1 MAGLAMQLRNGQ
13 RCRICGKPDFCYR
26 LPIPAAII
34 PEGWAGDDFY
44 SVCNRTGGT
53 VSVGDVVMGVNGET
67 YVANHDY
74 SASNNGVGNG
84 IRFEPAELKAAR
96 KENWKKN
103 QGNFVPKRIATSYID
118 EQESPVHPP
127 ADDAVLDHVY
137 REFLSLLR
145 LEPEDR
151 AYLHKEGFTDGLI
164 DYWNIVSIPESDF
177 VRYKLGAAYRTVNNW
192 RKDTC
197 AALLRRVESLEDV
210 PGFRKK
216 QNGEWTYCGYGGIVF
231 PLKNAYGQIYAL
243 RLRTHSQYHDGDG
256 FAITKDAYEKDPDNN
271 FRTGKYVNFT
281 TYGKDGCRIGCR
293 AGIYLPRVRQ
303 GQDFNHSRIWCTE
316 GEKKSIIGSEMLQNT
331 FIDVPGVSSYKLL
344 TQPDKNGISILDH
357 MWNSGAMSVVVAYD
371 ADKEENRMVMAA
383 QNGFVELLKERG
395 FRVLIADW
403 DINIGKGIDDL
414 LRNGG
419 VPTLTKI

>member
-1 MAGLAMQLRNGQ
+1 MGGLAKQLRNGE

-26 LPIPAAII
+26 LPIPRELI
-34 PEGWAGDDFY
+34 PEGWVGDEFY

-53 VSVGDVVMGVNGET
+53 VSVGDTVQGVNGEL
-67 YVANHDY
+67 YVANKSY
-74 SASNNGVGNG
+74 AESENGVGIG
-84 IRFEPAELKAAR
+84 IRFEPEGLKAAR
-96 KENWKKN
+96 KQNWNRNK
-103 QGNFVPKRIATSYID
+103 GTFVPKKIASYVD
-118 EQESPVHPP
+118 EEESPANPP
-127 ADDAVLDHVY
+127 ADDAILDTVY

-164 DYWNIVSIPESDF
+164 DYWNIKSIPESDF
-177 VRYKLGAAYRTVNNW
+177 VRYKLGGAYRTVNNW

-197 AALLRRVESLEDV
+197 AALLRRVDSLEGV

-216 QNGEWTYCGYGGIVF
+216 QNGEWTYCGYGGILF

-243 RLRTHSQYHDGDG
+243 RLRNHSQYHDKDG
-256 FAITKDAYEKDPDNN
+256 FIITKEDYEKDTVNN
-271 FRTGKYVNFT
+271 FRSGKYVNFT
-281 TYGKDGCRIGCR
+281 TYGKEGCRIGCR
-293 AGIYLPRVRQ
+293 AGIFLPRVRQ

-344 TQPDKNGISILDH
+344 TQPDKNGLSILDH

-371 ADKEENRMVMAA
+371 ADKENNRMVLSA

-419 VPTLTKI
+419 VPTLTKV